1 MIVQVAYGRLKVE
14 VRLQSEDRSTECTLP
29 IEGLGVALL
38 LSRSE
43 ECYSK
48 ERLER

>member
-1 MIVQVAYGRLKVE
+1 MIIQETHGRLKVE
-14 VRLQSEDRSTECTLP
+14 VRLQSEDRSTERTLP

-38 LSRSE
+38 LLRSE